1 MNIAG
6 SGGQE
11 LLALLMKTTA
21 RTLGGGANA
30 ADDDEQAKAREA
42 RDAKARD
49 ALDAIKRAKVNLRGQ
64 RKAAAAQKVERLKKE
79 LQALRMFSAGGDPKA
94 IARQV
99 ARIARELAGAVR
111 EYRGLART
119 SMGGESASAAPSA
132 TGDTQAAAST
142 AAGNT
147 ATAQAQAQVAQVQV
161 QAGQGETPKA
171 GQAIIDALAAPLA
184 QSRKEQAE
192 TAGNKEFEREV
203 RLLHQHLKAVLEEQ
217 RRRAAAEHRA
227 DGEFE
232 SFDRTLSW
240 AGRVV
245 AGSELV
251 FPLNLQT

>member
-21 RTLGGGANA
+21 RTLGGGTNA

-111 EYRGLART
+111 EYRGLAKT
-119 SMGGESASAAPSA
+119 SIGGESASAAPSA
-132 TGDTQAAAST
+132 TGDTQAAASST
-142 AAGNT
+142 AAEST
-147 ATAQAQAQVAQVQV
+147 ATAQAQVVQV

-184 QSRKEQAE
+184 QSRKAQAE

-217 RRRAAAEHRA
+217 RRRAAAEHRD

-240 AGRVV
+240 AGRAV